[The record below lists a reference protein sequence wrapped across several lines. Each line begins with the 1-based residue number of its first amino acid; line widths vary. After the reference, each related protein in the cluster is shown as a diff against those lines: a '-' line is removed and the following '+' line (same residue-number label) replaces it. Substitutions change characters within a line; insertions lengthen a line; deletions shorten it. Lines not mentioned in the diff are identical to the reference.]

1 MGKKSGSAGDKAK
14 FGAYK
19 ATNRAVVNAKR
30 KIERHLKKHPEDAQ
44 AQAALKNVA
53 TKKLRAKPGN
63 KGGWVTESLRS
74 TMVYIPYLTG
84 KGSPIALKAPEQV
97 EAMLRLYG
105 QGVALT
111 KTNTKGYAQM
121 LKFTKVS
128 AFYQVPVVEVKKVKG
143 QEVATTVWK
152 HTSKE
157 SNYQGPAK

>member
-14 FGAYK
+14 FSAYK
-19 ATNRAVVNAKR
+19 TTNRVVVNAKR

-53 TKKLRAKPGN
+53 TKKLRTKPNN

-84 KGSPIALKAPEQV
+84 KGSPITLKAPEQV

-128 AFYQVPVVEVKKVKG
+128 SFHQVPVVEVKKVKG

-152 HTSKE
+152 HTSKD

>member
-1 MGKKSGSAGDKAK
+1 MGKKSGSAGDKAR

-84 KGSPIALKAPEQV
+84 KGTPIALKAPEQV

-105 QGVALT
+105 QSVALT
-111 KTNTKGYAQM
+111 KTNTKAYAQM

-128 AFYQVPVVEVKKVKG
+128 AFHQVPVVVVKKVKG
-143 QEVATTVWK
+143 QEVAETVWK
-152 HTSKE
+152 HTSKK